1 MKKQIILSLAVL
13 LAAAALAA
21 CSPPA
26 PPAGDTAKSAP
37 AAPAAKTGPYRIAL
51 VMKSLANE
59 FFLTMEN
66 GARDHQ
72 KAHAADYE
80 LIANGIKDEQDV
92 ARQIDLVEQMAAQG
106 VDAIIIAPAD
116 SKALVGVCRR
126 AMDAGIVVINID
138 NKFDDAVL
146 KEKGITIPFVG
157 PDNRK
162 GARLAG
168 EYLAAKLEPG
178 APVAVL
184 EGIPSA
190 FNGQQ
195 RKLGFDDAIAAA
207 GLKLVTSQSG
217 SWEME
222 KANQVA
228 ASMLTEHPE
237 LKALFCANDNMAL
250 GAAAAVR
257 TAGRTGQVLICG
269 YDGISAVE
277 QLIRDGQIVCTV
289 QQYADKLAVFGI
301 EYALQVLREKA
312 APQDRETAV
321 DLVTAETLAAP
332 K

>member
-26 PPAGDTAKSAP
+26 PPAGDTAKPAP

>member
-257 TAGRTGQVLICG
+257 TAGRAGQVLICG